1 MQTVHNQWQ
10 IFILSKKR
18 KNHRRKKSQQGKQ
31 NTPSLSPPPPPPP
44 PPPHLSAQDLDP
56 PLIIGLPFNGSI
68 NETDHLKKQSF

>member
-31 NTPSLSPPPPPPP
+31 NTPSLSP
-44 PPPHLSAQDLDP
+44 HLSAQDLDP